1 MRLFSTAGPEWL
13 RPTPEYQQQRRVR
26 SRLLAAVMVCGTAL
40 GLLPTLA
47 AAQRRVPPPRTG
59 SGTGATETTPLSR
72 DRPLVDWAE
81 PDSTM
86 RELLSLPGY
95 TKVQYQGNTVQFDAI
110 TKLLTMQGKPSA
122 VRRGEVTL
130 VGDTIVYDDS
140 TKLVVATG
148 DTVILRD
155 PSQDDADDFVALG
168 SIRYDLETLE
178 GTTGAFSTSVVSG
191 QRLFI
196 TAESGTILGDTTLTG
211 GRRLFFHNADFTY
224 CDLAEPHFHFTAS
237 DIKFVSENVVVARPG
252 VLYIGEVP
260 VFWLPFFF
268 QDIRSGRRSGMLTP
282 RFGVAELFR
291 NSSNYQRTVENVG
304 WFFALSEYADA
315 EVSMDWR
322 SGGSGGG
329 FDAGWIRGNT
339 DLRYKWLSRFIDGN
353 FAISYLGQN
362 GGQTNT
368 SISWRHNQAFNK
380 DSRLNANINWVQ
392 STTVQRQTTFNPTAS
407 VATIVSQMNY
417 QTRVGPARISVGG
430 TRKQYPGRLQ
440 TDMDLPNFSL
450 TMGTL
455 ALGIIEWTP
464 SVRFNQSRTDNID
477 QGIQFANIY
486 RPNSL
491 GALDSTRVNASRR
504 NTNFGFETP
513 INIGRFQI
521 SNSISVRERFDDYP
535 EQKIVR
541 DVRDSSLTTTRVF
554 AQRFFT
560 NVDWNTSFNLPQFL
574 QGSWKISPNVTL
586 VNTDPSYGLIVRSE
600 LSGGKYVT
608 QPKRLQYGISA
619 APALFGIFP
628 GIGPVEAFRHS
639 VTPSFSYSLSPASQ
653 VSDDFLQATGQRR
666 QGYLGAL
673 PRNAVSMSFAT
684 TFEAKLRARES
695 NEQSGQR
702 AGDPIA
708 DSAAAGADTAVVRGA
723 GDDPTAAARRPTAAS
738 EGKKV
743 RLLALNFSSLTY
755 DFIRADTAASGLVE
769 QNFNISARTDLLP
782 NLDFQMGYE
791 LFQGDPISDTA
802 IFRPFRTSL
811 GVNFSLDGKSGLVA
825 LVGRLFGR
833 GGEIEVPE
841 DADSLTRARRSDFAQ
856 RGGGGLNAAGS
867 QARGAPMAL
876 PSSGAGWQLSLT
888 YNANRQRPQIGGTQI
903 EYDPAI
909 ACRSIPEGSFAYQ
922 DCLANATLS
931 PPAGFEPEGQTTVG
945 GPVYLRPPSENL
957 SGNLSFGLTPNWSA
971 SMTGQYD
978 VVRSDFGSL
987 QLGLQRELHDWTAT
1001 FSFTRVPNGNFTFNF
1016 FIALK
1021 ASPEIKFNY
1030 DRRTVR

>member
-1 MRLFSTAGPEWL
+1 MSCFTAGADCVRSVHVRYRRTRTAVAVSVMCAAMVVLPAL
-13 RPTPEYQQQRRVR
+13 ARAQQR
-26 SRLLAAVMVCGTAL
+26 T
-40 GLLPTLA
+40 
-47 AAQRRVPPPRTG
+47 PPPRT
-59 SGTGATETTPLSR
+59 GTGATETTPLNR
-72 DRPLVDWAE
+72 DRPLVDWAD
-81 PDSTM
+81 PDSVM
-86 RELLSLPGY
+86 RELLARPGY
-95 TKVQYQGNTVQFDAI
+95 TKVQYQGNTVLFDAV

-130 VGDTIVYDDS
+130 VGDTIVYDDG

-148 DTVILRD
+148 DTVVLRD
-155 PSQDDADDFVALG
+155 PSREDADDFVALG

-211 GRRLFFHNADFTY
+211 GRRLFFHDADFTY
-224 CDLAEPHFHFTAS
+224 CDLTEPHFHFTAN

-252 VLYIGEVP
+252 VLYLGEVP

-304 WFFALSEYADA
+304 WFFAISDYADA

-339 DLRYKWLSRFIDGN
+339 DFRYKWLSRFIDGN
-353 FAISYLGQN
+353 LAVSYLGQN

-380 DSRLNANINWVQ
+380 NTRLNANINWVQ
-392 STTVQRQTTFNPTAS
+392 STTVQRQTTFNPVAS

-440 TDMDLPNFSL
+440 TDMDLPNFNL

-455 ALGIIEWTP
+455 ALGKLEWTP

-486 RPNSL
+486 KRDSF
-491 GALDSTRVNASRR
+491 GGLDSVRVNASRR

-513 INIGRFQI
+513 IKIFDFQI
-521 SNSISVRERFDDYP
+521 SNSISIRERFDDYP

-541 DVRDSSLTTTRVF
+541 DVRDSSITTTRVF

-560 NVDWNTSFNLPQFL
+560 NVDWNTSFNLPRFL
-574 QGSWKISPNVTL
+574 QGSWNVSPNVTL
-586 VNTDPSYGLIVRSE
+586 VNTDPSYGLLVRSE
-600 LSGGKYVT
+600 LSGGKYVS
-608 QPKRLQYGISA
+608 QPKRLQYGVSA
-619 APALFGIFP
+619 APALYGIFP
-628 GIGPVEAFRHS
+628 GVGPVEAFRHS
-639 VTPSFSYSLSPASQ
+639 ITPSFSYSLSPASQ

-684 TFEAKLRARES
+684 TFEAKLRPRAETDV
-695 NEQSGQR
+695 SGPR
-702 AGDPIA
+702 AGDA
-708 DSAAAGADTAVVRGA
+708 RTDSAGVDTDTAVVRGA
-723 GDDPTAAARRPTAAS
+723 GDDPNAPARRPAAAT
-738 EGKKV
+738 EGRKV

-811 GVNFSLDGKSGLVA
+811 GVNFSLDGKSGLAA

-833 GGEIEVPE
+833 RGEIEVPE
-841 DADSLTRARRSDFAQ
+841 DADSLTRVRRSDFAQ
-856 RGGGGLNAAGS
+856 RGGGLNAAGS
-867 QARGAPMAL
+867 RARGAPVAL
-876 PSSGAGWQLSLT
+876 PASGQGWQLSLT

-903 EYDPAI
+903 EYDPSI

-971 SMTGQYD
+971 SMTAQYD

-987 QLGLQRELHDWTAT
+987 QLGLQRELHDWTAN
-1001 FSFTRVPNGNFTFNF
+1001 FAFTRVPNGNFTFAF

>member
-1 MRLFSTAGPEWL
+1 MTRVFTVGDLSARPKRLRRFLGRMCASFTAIGASL
-13 RPTPEYQQQRRVR
+13 V
-26 SRLLAAVMVCGTAL
+26 
-40 GLLPTLA
+40 LLPTFVT
-47 AAQRRVPPPRTG
+47 AQQRTPPPRTG
-59 SGTGATETTPLSR
+59 TGAVETAPLSR
-72 DRPLVDWAE
+72 DRALVDWAE
-81 PDSTM
+81 PDSIM
-86 RELLSLPGY
+86 KELLARPGFA
-95 TKVQYQGNTVQFDAI
+95 KVQYQGNTVQFDAI
-110 TKLLTMQGKPSA
+110 TKLLTLQGKPSA

-130 VGDTIVYDDS
+130 VGDTIVYNDS

-155 PSQDDADDFVALG
+155 PSREDADDFIALG

-196 TAESGTILGDTTLTG
+196 TAASGTILGDTTLTG
-211 GRRLFFHNADFTY
+211 GRRLFFHDADFTY
-224 CDLAEPHFHFTAS
+224 CDLTEPHFHFTAR

-304 WFFALSEYADA
+304 WFFAISDYADA

-339 DLRYKWLSRFIDGN
+339 DFRYKWLSRFVDGN

-362 GGQTNT
+362 GGQKNT

-380 DSRLNANINWVQ
+380 NTRLNANINWVQ
-392 STTVQRQTTFNPTAS
+392 STTVQRQTTFNPVAS

-430 TRKQYPGRLQ
+430 TRKQYPGRQQ
-440 TDMDLPNFSL
+440 TDMDLPNL
-450 TMGTL
+450 NLAMGTL
-455 ALGIIEWTP
+455 AFGKLKWTP

-477 QGIQFANIY
+477 QGIQFASIY
-486 RPNSL
+486 RPNAL
-491 GALDSTRVNASRR
+491 GGIDSTRVNASRR
-504 NTNFGFETP
+504 NTNFGLESP
-513 INIGRFQI
+513 IKIFDFQI
-521 SNSISVRERFDDYP
+521 SNSISIRERFDDYP

-541 DVRDSSLTTTRVF
+541 DVRDSSITTTRIF

-560 NVDWNTSFNLPQFL
+560 NVDWNTSFNLPRFL
-574 QGSWKISPNVTL
+574 QGSWNVSPNVTL

-600 LSGGKYVT
+600 LSGGRYVS
-608 QPKRLQYGISA
+608 QPKRLQYGVSA
-619 APALFGIFP
+619 APALYGIFP
-628 GIGPVEAFRHS
+628 GVGPVEAFRHS
-639 VTPSFSYSLSPASQ
+639 ITPNFSYSLSPAAQ

-673 PRNAVSMSFAT
+673 PRNAVSLSFAT
-684 TFEAKLRARES
+684 TLEAKMKAGDAPADSRS
-695 NEQSGQR
+695 R
-702 AGDPIA
+702 AGDVRG
-708 DSAAAGADTAVVRGA
+708 DSADLATDTTLVRGA
-723 GDDPTAAARRPTAAS
+723 GDDIGAPARRPAAAA
-738 EGKKV
+738 EGRKV

-769 QNFNISARTDLLP
+769 QNFSISARTDLLP

-825 LVGRLFGR
+825 LLGRLVGR
-833 GGEIEVPE
+833 GGSINAPEEV
-841 DADSLTRARRSDFAQ
+841 DSLTKERRSDFAQ
-856 RGGGGLNAAGS
+856 RGGGLNAAGS
-867 QARGAPMAL
+867 RARGAPVAL
-876 PSSGAGWQLSLT
+876 PSSGQGWQLSLT

-903 EYDPAI
+903 AYDPSI

-971 SMTGQYD
+971 SMTAQYD

-987 QLGLQRELHDWTAT
+987 QLGLQRELHDWNAN